1 MPDSDEQRK
10 EINHGNK
17 IEFIVV
23 EHGDDLLR
31 ISRPDPVIVEPG
43 NERTGDVSVPWDIE
57 DHGLYCGESTIGQG
71 KGVFASG
78 RGTKINDGS
87 MRVVFPSIVSQA
99 PQKKR
104 HIEALA
110 IIGYNRPRVGE
121 PRERLLDNCRL
132 LFIFSGEELVQDE
145 ASFRRNDHAHHEQ
158 CRGAGKPGCF
168 DVEENNFFGGAKGQN
183 IQARHPVAQKLP
195 SISALESLH
204 DRTGS
209 LAPFFMGKQIEKG
222 RIALFLKPSLP
233 HRTDPVNQ
241 LQIPGN
247 AGDSLLG
254 LGNDPHELASHVFL
268 YCNACA

>member
-1 MPDSDEQRK
+1 MS
-10 EINHGNK
+10 
-17 IEFIVV
+17 
-23 EHGDDLLR
+23 
-31 ISRPDPVIVEPG
+31 EP
-43 NERTGDVSVPWDIE
+43 GDVSVPWDIE

-78 RGTKINDGS
+78 RGGTKINDGS

-132 LFIFSGEELVQDE
+132 LFIFSGEDW
-145 ASFRRNDHAHHEQ
+145 
-158 CRGAGKPGCF
+158 CRMRPRSDGMIMPTMNSAEVLESPVVSMSRKTTSSGRKRPKYPG
-168 DVEENNFFGGAKGQN
+168 
-183 IQARHPVAQKLP
+183 QAPPRSAKLP

-209 LAPFFMGKQIEKG
+209 LAPHFSWESRSK
-222 RIALFLKPSLP
+222 RVA
-233 HRTDPVNQ
+233 
-241 LQIPGN
+241 
-247 AGDSLLG
+247 
-254 LGNDPHELASHVFL
+254 
-268 YCNACA
+268 